1 MEDKKEIR
9 RRVLALRDA
18 LTPESR
24 MRSELLMTERILGH
38 QWYYRASSVLLF
50 KSHGSEICTEAIL
63 EDAFRCG
70 KKVYLPAVSGNIM
83 DFFRVEK
90 NDKLK
95 TGYKGIL
102 EPEILGREKFHFEEN
117 KPDEVLMIMPGVA
130 FDCYRNR
137 IGYGKGFYDR
147 YLADKSSLHTIAI
160 GFDCQMVS
168 VIESDETD
176 IRPMQVICL

>member
-38 QWYYRASSVLLF
+38 QWYYRASELLLF
-50 KSHGSEICTEAIL
+50 KSYGSEISTEAIL
-63 EDAFRCG
+63 EDAFRYG
-70 KKVYLPAVSGNIM
+70 KKVYLPAVTGEAM
-83 DFFRVEK
+83 EFYRVDKE
-90 NDKLK
+90 DKLK
-95 TGYKGIL
+95 TGYKGIP
-102 EPEILGREKFHFEEN
+102 EPETSGREKFLF
-117 KPDEVLMIMPGVA
+117 DEGKADNTLMIMPGVA

-147 YLADKSSLHTIAI
+147 YLADKASLHTIAI

-168 VIESDETD
+168 VIKSDKTD
-176 IRPMQVICL
+176 VRPMQVICL